1 MIALA
6 PVKIALVYNE
16 ASGRGRGAAAAAAV
30 ESAAAGAGHSVVR
43 VPVRSAGI
51 DDALHAADVA
61 VVAGGDGTVHSLLPR
76 LVRSAAAIYHFPLGT
91 ENLFARQFRMNRD
104 LPRLLGALEGGRVV
118 RVDVPRLRIE
128 ETAAAGNGDGK
139 TAAQETPFVLMCSVG
154 PDASVVRRLAKVRTG
169 PISHLSYALPILGEL
184 CDPYLPRI
192 TVRVDGA
199 EIVNNTRGM
208 AIIANSRQYATRI
221 DPAARASMHD
231 GLLDVVFFPC
241 RHALAAGAWLLSS
254 RLRRHTR
261 NKHLVYAQGARVELV
276 AEGEGTPAYQV
287 DGEAGRECAAPL
299 RLSMSFGDE
308 RVAQQLRV
316 LLPAEGLGVNAGIE
330 TEPLTAR

>member
-1 MIALA
+1 MA

-16 ASGRGRGAAAAAAV
+16 ASGRGAGAAAAAKV

-43 VPVRSAGI
+43 VPVRSAGL

-76 LVRSAAAIYHFPLGT
+76 LVRSRAAIYHFPLGT
-91 ENLFARQFRMNRD
+91 ENLFSRQFRMNRD
-104 LPRLLGALEGGRVV
+104 VPRLLRAVEGGRVV
-118 RVDVPRLRIE
+118 RVDVPRLRV
-128 ETAAAGNGDGK
+128 ETGGNGDSH
-139 TAAQETPFVLMCSVG
+139 ETPFVLMCSVG
-154 PDASVVRRLAKVRTG
+154 PDASVVRRLAAVRTG

-184 CDPYLPRI
+184 RDPYLPRI
-192 TVRVDGA
+192 TLRVDGV
-199 EIVNNTRGM
+199 EVVGGMRGM

-261 NKHLVYAQGARVELV
+261 NKHVIYTQGARVELV
-276 AEGEGTPAYQV
+276 AEGEGTPAYQL
-287 DGEAGRECAAPL
+287 DGEAGRERAAPL
-299 RLSMSFGDE
+299 RLSMSFGDD
-308 RVAQQLRV
+308 RASQQLRV

-330 TEPLTAR
+330 TEPLVSAE